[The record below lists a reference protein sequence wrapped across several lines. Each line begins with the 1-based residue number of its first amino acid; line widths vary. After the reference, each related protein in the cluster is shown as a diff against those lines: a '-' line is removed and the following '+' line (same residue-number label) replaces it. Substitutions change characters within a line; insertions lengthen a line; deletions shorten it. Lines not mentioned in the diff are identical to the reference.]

1 MTAFFVTS
9 LVVWLALAVVWKK
22 SDWLNALIKVALF
35 LMAVWAGFYVYS
47 AALETPANP
56 IEEVVE

>member
-1 MTAFFVTS
+1 
-9 LVVWLALAVVWKK
+9 VVWKK

-56 IEEVVE
+56 IEEVVDATRQD